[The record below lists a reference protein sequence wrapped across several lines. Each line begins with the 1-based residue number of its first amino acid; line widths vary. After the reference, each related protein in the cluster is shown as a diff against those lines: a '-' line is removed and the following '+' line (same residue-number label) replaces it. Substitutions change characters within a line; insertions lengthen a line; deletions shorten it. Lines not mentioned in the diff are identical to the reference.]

1 MLFNPKHEITS
12 RFEMP
17 DHVLDN
23 DALEIDEIT
32 IWVDPLDG
40 TQGFI
45 RGELQSVTVMIGVAV
60 KGVPLFGVIH

>member
-1 MLFNPKHEITS
+1 MLFNPKHEITN

-17 DHVLDN
+17 EDILDN
-23 DALEIDEIT
+23 NALYVDEIT

-45 RGELQSVTVMIGVAV
+45 RGELQ
-60 KGVPLFGVIH
+60 